1 MAWSKAK
8 LGFSE
13 LKSFLDE
20 KAELYNTPDFIGTDP
35 IQVPH
40 GFTESADIEIA
51 AFLTA
56 TLAWG
61 QKSTIIRNATRLM
74 SWMPGGPHEFI
85 LNAEEE
91 DLTKF
96 LPFVHRTFNGID
108 CLYFL
113 KALGNIYRHHG
124 GLRQLIESEYALH
137 GDLFRSLVRFREVFF
152 SVANPGRSAKHLAN
166 IENGAS
172 GKRLNMFLRWM
183 VRRDKKGV
191 DFGIWEGIPMHALFL
206 PLDVH
211 TGTVARK
218 LGLLERKQNDW
229 KAVVELTEGLKEF
242 DREDPVRYDFAL
254 FGLGSFEKF

>member
-1 MAWSKAK
+1 MAWSNRRI
-8 LGFSE
+8 GFTE

-20 KAELYNTPDFIGTDP
+20 KVERYNTPDFIDTDP

-40 GFTESADIEIA
+40 RFSHQTDIEIS

-61 QKSTIIRNATRLM
+61 QKPTIIRNATTLM

-85 LNAEEE
+85 VNAKEK

-96 LPFVHRTFNGID
+96 LPFVHRTFNGVD
-108 CLYFL
+108 CIYFL

-124 GLRQLIESEYALH
+124 GLRQLFESEYALS
-137 GDLFRSLVRFREVFF
+137 GDLFKSMDNFREVFF
-152 SVANPGRSAKHLAN
+152 RAALPGRTAKHLAN
-166 IENGAS
+166 IDRGSS

-191 DFGIWEGIPMHALFL
+191 DFGIWEGIPMHALFM

-211 TGTVARK
+211 SGTVARK

-229 KAVVELTEGLKEF
+229 RAVTELTECLLEF
-242 DREDPVRYDFAL
+242 DPEDPVRYDFAL